1 MTSYQNELFSV
12 DIAMPIAPEVIAAD
26 APGHAGHLTQFDLI
40 DQLLGQYKQREQA
53 IYTTQA
59 QLQDALSMGVMTYF
73 LDGMQLRYGPECR
86 PTVPTDAE
94 SAIACLRIEYWNRI
108 LADTGIFNLMPAV
121 KRKAAQAQFS
131 GLDCPP
137 FDENTVR
144 PTLLDLTHQRQTFF
158 AERVDGIF
166 QSLSK
171 THITN
176 SPSGF
181 SKKMILAGCFNKHGD
196 LDSHMAAV
204 ISDLRGVVGRL
215 TGRGEPSE
223 YGTRKLLSRIYETAI
238 GKRVALDGGAF
249 TVYVYKVGTVHFEVA
264 PEVAIELNS
273 VLAHLYP
280 TAIPSRF
287 RKPPKKAKPSS
298 FDLKSVRLPFGVID
312 LLSSIEFRSTYNSL
326 STFRKEADALAAT
339 IEVIKDIGGS
349 VRYSHDKTTIWV
361 DFDYDA
367 KGVID
372 QIIMTGAVPEQAS
385 YQFYP
390 TRSLISDEAAERL
403 QIVAGKTYCEPSA
416 GVGDLARHLP
426 VETTTCI
433 ELSQVRSKVL
443 QAKGFKTVQ
452 ADFLSWSEENSHMRF
467 DGILMNPPFSKGRAV
482 AHLQAAASLLADDGR
497 LVAILPASMV
507 NTQPVDG
514 FHHSW
519 SDVFEDQFEGTAV
532 KVSILTATRR

>member
-12 DIAMPIAPEVIAAD
+12 EAANPIAPEVIAAD
-26 APGHAGHLTQFDLI
+26 APGHTGNLTQFDLI
-40 DQLLGQYKQREQA
+40 DQLLGQYKLREQA
-53 IYTTQA
+53 IYTTKA
-59 QLQDALSMGVMTYF
+59 QLEDAQSMGVMSYF

-86 PTVPTDAE
+86 PTIPTDAE

-108 LADTGIFNLMPAV
+108 LADTGIFNLMPAA
-121 KRKAAQAQFS
+121 KRKAALAQFS

-137 FDENTVR
+137 FDESTVR

-181 SKKMILAGCFNKHGD
+181 SKKMILANCFTKHGD
-196 LDSHMAAV
+196 LNSDMAAV
-204 ISDLRGVVGRL
+204 IADLRGVVGRL

-223 YGTRKLLSRIYETAI
+223 YGTRKLLARIYETLT
-238 GKRVALDGGAF
+238 GKRIAIDGGAF

-264 PEVAIELNS
+264 PEIAIELNS

-298 FDLKSVRLPFGVID
+298 FDLKCVRLPFGVID
-312 LLSSIEFRSTYNSL
+312 LLSNIEFRSTFNSL
-326 STFRKEADALAAT
+326 STYGKPANVVSDT
-339 IEVIKDIGGS
+339 VKVIEDIGGS
-349 VRYSHDKTTIWV
+349 VRYSHDRTTMWV
-361 DFDYDA
+361 SFDYDA
-367 KGVID
+367 KDVID
-372 QIIMTGAVPEQAS
+372 QIVMSGAVPEQAS

-390 TRSLISDEAAERL
+390 TRSTISDEAAMRL
-403 QIVAGKTYCEPSA
+403 QIAAGKTYCEPSA

-433 ELSQVRSKVL
+433 EISQVRAKVL
-443 QAKGFKTVQ
+443 QAKGFRTVQ
-452 ADFLSWSEENSHMRF
+452 ADFLSWAEENSNQRF
-467 DGILMNPPFSKGRAV
+467 DGILMNPPFSKGRAL
-482 AHLQAAASLLADDGR
+482 AHLQAASQLLAEGGR
-497 LVAILPASMV
+497 IVAILPASTV
-507 NTQPVDG
+507 NTQPIDG
-514 FHHSW
+514 FLHQW
-519 SDVFEDQFEGTAV
+519 SEVFVDQFEGTAV
-532 KVSILTATRR
+532 RVAILTATPL